1 MKAFNNFS
9 RELKE
14 LVEFH
19 KLTLY
24 AYDETESLLCFW
36 RKNKLSFN
44 KPSEFGHTVIQPK
57 HFATKRSKKKRR
69 RKSLNEIIFVR
80 LISALEVFLVDIVRD
95 AFLQTKEPFK
105 KQDLKFQLSH
115 AKILSIKSTSNFY
128 NKIINKE
135 CRKLSSSG
143 FNEIIKYYK
152 KHFNINM
159 VGFSPGKNKMEEY
172 HARRNLLVH
181 KLGRTDSYYRTKY
194 NTAKLSL
201 TIDNKYL
208 LECIDELNS
217 FCGMVNNQME
227 YQLKN
232 EFIPSKSK
240 RKVAERKM
248 TLMVKFESE
257 SQRLEYFQPDYEFWA
272 QDEFSVFGDILDS
285 EKDIDSMTKE
295 YKISGTFAQ
304 IRSFTRILNGRQK
317 EEKFKIN
324 VTMKKIKSG
333 EKYIRRM
340 LDEEVLKQ
348 IEEKLPKQPWET
360 GIHKIIA
367 SELEIPNKLVS
378 TAIQLLIVKG
388 IFKQQIDG
396 KIID

>member
-1 MKAFNNFS
+1 MA
-9 RELKE
+9 
-14 LVEFH
+14 
-19 KLTLY
+19 
-24 AYDETESLLCFW
+24 
-36 RKNKLSFN
+36 
-44 KPSEFGHTVIQPK
+44 
-57 HFATKRSKKKRR
+57 
-69 RKSLNEIIFVR
+69 
-80 LISALEVFLVDIVRD
+80 
-95 AFLQTKEPFK
+95 
-105 KQDLKFQLSH
+105 
-115 AKILSIKSTSNFY
+115 
-128 NKIINKE
+128 
-135 CRKLSSSG
+135 
-143 FNEIIKYYK
+143 
-152 KHFNINM
+152 
-159 VGFSPGKNKMEEY
+159 GFSPGKNKMEEY

-333 EKYIRRM
+333 AKYIRRM